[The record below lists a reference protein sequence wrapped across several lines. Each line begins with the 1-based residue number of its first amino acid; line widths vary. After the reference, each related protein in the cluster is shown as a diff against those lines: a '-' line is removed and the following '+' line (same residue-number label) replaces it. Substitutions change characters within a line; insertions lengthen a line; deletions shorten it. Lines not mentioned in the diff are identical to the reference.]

1 MKLAIAVLLV
11 LAVAAPAGAQSERF
25 VGTVQW
31 ISGTRMALALDNGA
45 SVPIDLTGADQGS
58 YQSLGPG
65 DRVVVTGT
73 VSPERDRV
81 LATSIAPSN

>member
-11 LAVAAPAGAQSERF
+11 LAVAALAGAQSERF

-31 ISGTRMALALDNGA
+31 ISGTRMALALDNEA

-58 YQSLGPG
+58 YQSLSPG
-65 DRVVVTGT
+65 DRIAVTGSL
-73 VSPERDRV
+73 SPERDRV
-81 LATSIAPSN
+81 LATSIDPSN